1 MRGPSWASRCPSS
14 DCATSTEPRRPDGLA
29 DGLRL
34 RRMVEARDDLG
45 AGVLERG
52 LEPIQRLIH
61 RVRAP
66 LADESPAGT
75 GRRGGASEECR
86 DDERRNDERA
96 HDGALL
102 HGVVPLNSIC
112 AFAHACWAIKRPIA

>member
-1 MRGPSWASRCPSS
+1 RSPDGWVPEDEKR
-14 DCATSTEPRRPDGLA
+14 RRPHGLA

-45 AGVLERG
+45 AGILERG

-66 LADESPAGT
+66 LADECPART

-86 DDERRNDERA
+86 DGERRNDERA
-96 HDGALL
+96 QDGALL
-102 HGVVPLNSIC
+102 QGVVPLNSIC
-112 AFAHACWAIKRPIA
+112 AFAHACWPTKRPTA